1 MESGE
6 MASPSTIQEVSQ
18 SGVRA
23 RVCFKLVP
31 DREHM
36 KLYVVDLA
44 NASVNECGVG
54 ALYRKRTE
62 LH

>member
-6 MASPSTIQEVSQ
+6 MAGPSTIQGFFS

-31 DREHM
+31 DRKHIE
-36 KLYVVDLA
+36 LYVADLA
-44 NASVNECGVG
+44 KVSVDECGVG